1 MDLMQRIP
9 VRDWTTLT
17 YEERLR
23 NVMNL
28 QSLRDSCRRESLNAP
43 TKSAT
48 KNKALRDKL
57 NTSSDKP
64 SKTVDTD
71 AKNAKALQ
79 KLFAGLSDAQIKSLK
94 QSYGV
99 T

>member
-9 VRDWTTLT
+9 VRDWAALT

-28 QSLRDSCRRESLNAP
+28 QSLRESCRRESLNAP

-48 KNKALRDKL
+48 KNKALREKL
-57 NTSSDKP
+57 NTASGKSSEV
-64 SKTVDTD
+64 VDQD

-79 KLFAGLSDAQIKSLK
+79 KLFAGLSEAQIKSLK